1 MHSNSQN
8 ASILAY
14 LSRRKSLTALSA
26 LERFGCFRLA
36 ARIYELR
43 EQGHRIQSRVI
54 EASGKRIA
62 EYYLAP

>member
-1 MHSNSQN
+1 MHSDSQN
-8 ASILAY
+8 AAILSY
-14 LSRRKSLTALSA
+14 LSRRKALTALQA

-36 ARIYELR
+36 ARVYDLR